1 MGRQGPAMVVV
12 EVEANLK
19 IIPVPSTE
27 TSQGPRRLVALA
39 VEEAV
44 IV

>member
-1 MGRQGPAMVVV
+1 MVVV

-19 IIPVPSTE
+19 LVPALSME
-27 TSQGPRRLVALA
+27 TSQGPRRLVALV